1 MEFNCPVVGIDVAK
15 EKSCYCFLSPSGSV
29 YRRTFE
35 ISNDGKG
42 LSHILTILKQM
53 EETFGSWPTLV
64 IESTGHYSARLVQ
77 FFTRN
82 ALQVILINPIQSH
95 SIKNSGIRKTKTD
108 KLDAEELARLPFI
121 LNLRPYKPKTP
132 EMANL
137 QTLCRTLH
145 HLSEQKVATLNQLV
159 SLLDQVWVGFAEIFP
174 NVSSKTSLEFLRN
187 YPSPA
192 ALLAAGPEDVMRL
205 IMTNSRRGPA
215 YVEKKYALIRQKAQE
230 SQVFATQ
237 SAALFICITVYVS
250 NLKHMT
256 EQIGRLHNEIEV
268 LSVQIPDVE
277 LLKSIP
283 GLGANLA
290 PVIVAE
296 IGGINRFNKAKQ
308 LVVYCG
314 IDPCV
319 RQSGKFTGA
328 HNKVTKRGSPYLR
341 RALYIAASV
350 AIRKAANG
358 TPVNPVLYD
367 YYQEKIKNK
376 AKKQALGAIM
386 NKLLHIIFSVL
397 KNQKPFVLITA
408 EEQRARFK
416 QKISLVA

>member
-15 EKSCYCFLSPSGSV
+15 EKSCYCLLSPSGSV
-29 YRRTFE
+29 YRKPFE
-35 ISNDGKG
+35 ASNDGKG
-42 LSHILTILKQM
+42 LSHVLAIIKKM

-64 IESTGHYSARLVQ
+64 IESTGHYSARLVH

-121 LNLRPYKPKTP
+121 LNLRPYEPKTP

-159 SLLDQVWVGFAEIFP
+159 SLLDQVWVGFTEIFP
-174 NVSSKTSLEFLRN
+174 NVSSKTSVEFLTN

-192 ALLAAGPEDVMRL
+192 ALLAAGQDDVIRL

-215 YVEKKYALIRQKAQE
+215 YAENKYALIRQKAQE
-230 SQVFATQ
+230 SQVFGIQ

-256 EQIGRLHNEIEV
+256 EQMERLQNEIEA
-268 LSVQIPDVE
+268 LSVQIPDVD

-290 PVIVAE
+290 PVIAAE

-308 LVVYCG
+308 LVAYCG
-314 IDPCV
+314 VDPCV
-319 RQSGKFTGA
+319 RQSGKFTGS

-341 RALYIAASV
+341 RALYIAATV
-350 AIRKAANG
+350 AIRKSANG
-358 TPVNPVLYD
+358 TPVNSVLHD

-376 AKKQALGAIM
+376 AKKQALGAVM

-397 KNQKPFVLITA
+397 RNKKPFVLITA

-416 QKISLVA
+416 QKLSLAA